1 MSKFFTKLSSL
12 ALALV
17 VVGIGLSVNVNAAE
31 LELQVLDSNEFKN
44 SVSHETQENI
54 GVNDVEPGIGNK
66 DLIIPYGTS
75 KPTSIW
81 NLSTKG
87 RYPFR
92 GSSNSSTLYTDYLLT
107 GKSSAKIIVNNTD
120 HQYSL
125 KFKVKRKDLLL
136 DSTIGGPYEIPL
148 GKSISVTLSLNKS
161 SNYYIEFTGPNNF
174 NGYIE

>member
-1 MSKFFTKLSSL
+1 MSNFFTKLSSL

-17 VVGIGLSVNVNAAE
+17 VVSIGLSVNVNAAE
-31 LELQVLDSNEFKN
+31 LKLQELDSNEFKN

-66 DLIIPYGTS
+66 DLITTYGTS

-107 GKSSAKIIVNNTD
+107 GKSSAEIFVNNTD

-125 KFKVKRKDLLL
+125 KFRVKQKDLIF
-136 DSTIGGPYEIPL
+136 DKTVGGPYEVPL
-148 GKSISVTLSLNKS
+148 GRSGTVTVSLNKS